1 MNTTVLLPSG
11 DEGLEE
17 IMGQEAP
24 GTGEG
29 NEEQVKGGGGG
40 WGSSQRG
47 SEPRLGRQGICPE

>member
-1 MNTTVLLPSG
+1 MLLPSG

-40 WGSSQRG
+40 VGKQ
-47 SEPRLGRQGICPE
+47 PEGQ